1 MQTEKWSIQDAKNK
15 LGAVVAAAKT
25 GKAQIVTRRGIPTAV
40 VLSIEY
46 FEKLQR
52 LEAAQA
58 PSFID
63 HLLSMPRDEVEFERM
78 DVQRASLICSY
89 NENGQLS

>member
-15 LGAVVAAAKT
+15 LGAVVAAAKA
-25 GKAQIVTRRGIPTAV
+25 GKAQIVTRRGVPAAV
-40 VLSIEY
+40 ILSIEA
-46 FEKLQR
+46 FEKLQQ

-63 HLLSMPRDEVEFERM
+63 HLLSMPRDDGEFERM
-78 DVQRASLICSY
+78 SVQPRDF
-89 NENGQLS
+89 E

>member
-1 MQTEKWSIQDAKNK
+1 MQIEKWSIQVAKNK

-40 VLSIEY
+40 VLSIED

-63 HLLSMPRDEVEFERM
+63 HLLSMPRDDIEFERM
-78 DVQRASLICSY
+78 IIGTSCPR
-89 NENGQLS
+89 

>member
-25 GKAQIVTRRGIPTAV
+25 GKTQIVTRRGIPTEV
-40 VLSIEY
+40 VLSIED
-46 FEKLQR
+46 FEKIQR
-52 LEAAQA
+52 LKATQA

-63 HLLSMPRDEVEFERM
+63 HLLSMPCDDVEFERM
-78 DVQRASLICSY
+78 IIGTSCPR
-89 NENGQLS
+89 

>member
-25 GKAQIVTRRGIPTAV
+25 GKAQIVTRRGVPAAV
-40 VLSIEY
+40 ILSIEA
-46 FEKLQR
+46 FEKLQQ

-63 HLLSMPRDEVEFERM
+63 HLLSMPRDDGEFERM
-78 DVQRASLICSY
+78 SVQPRDF
-89 NENGQLS
+89 E

>member
-1 MQTEKWSIQDAKNK
+1 MQTEKWSMQDVKNK

-25 GKAQIVTRRGIPTAV
+25 GKAQIVTRRGVPTAV
-40 VLSIEY
+40 ILSIED

-63 HLLSMPRDEVEFERM
+63 HLLSMPRDDGEFERM
-78 DVQRASLICSY
+78 NVQLRDF
-89 NENGQLS
+89 E